1 MTTPTDESKYKDFK
15 QKEKE
20 EADSFF
26 EAFSQETDRGL
37 AITAVCYLDNALEK
51 LIRAAYIKDSRVNSL
66 FRNNQILQ
74 PFYNKISVAYFSGLI
89 PEAVY
94 HDLML
99 VGEIRNKFAH
109 GITANLRFSDE
120 SINKKINRFQELPHT
135 HRHYPQRFK
144 YTLIVCHLGALLR
157 SHRNA
162 LLEIKEYPFLGRK
175 LVDFFNN
182 DVSSLQRC
190 ILTPDEIEELIR
202 KTGESK
208 KGSNRHEGKS
218 PERDEAPF

>member
-1 MTTPTDESKYKDFK
+1 MTTPADESKYEDLK

-20 EADSFF
+20 ETESFF
-26 EAFSQETDRGL
+26 EAFSQETDRGF

-51 LIRAAYIKDSRVNSL
+51 LIKAAYIEDSKVSSL

-74 PFYNKISVAYFSGLI
+74 TFYNKISICYFSGLI

-99 VGEIRNKFAH
+99 VGEIRNRFAH

-120 SINKKINRFQELPHT
+120 SINKKINRFQELPDT
-135 HRHYPQRFK
+135 HRHYPPRLKF
-144 YTLIVCHLGALLR
+144 TLIVCHLGALLR
-157 SHRNA
+157 SHRKA
-162 LLEIKEYPFLGRK
+162 LLEIKEHSLIGIK
-175 LVDFFNN
+175 LVDLFEN

-190 ILTPDEIEELIR
+190 ILTPNEIEELIKKTAEKR
-202 KTGESK
+202 KRFK
-208 KGSNRHEGKS
+208 
-218 PERDEAPF
+218 